1 MDDMFVRMVRFIK
14 ELIIAPREFFKL
26 VERYE
31 RRKTDRD

>member
-14 ELIIAPREFFKL
+14 ELIIARREFFKL

-31 RRKTDRD
+31 RSKTDRD